1 MAGSVSMYKRLSRS
15 FDSFLIFQ
23 VFNFKKLISIKMK
36 AIKILIAG
44 LLFAMLLPVN
54 LHSQGCAPV
63 KSDDGVN
70 IFGFL
75 QPQFET
81 KFVKDGP
88 QNSFTFN
95 RARIGVT
102 GNIPYDILYYA
113 VVETGP
119 FFNNGNAFLL
129 DAFISYQ
136 RYPFA
141 KIAVGK
147 FKSPFTLEMSTP
159 CQGLNTIYRS
169 DIVRNLV
176 SPDRDYGIMISGDI
190 KDKLISYAFAV
201 TNGTGLGFFD
211 NNNGKTLHS
220 RIQLMPKEFVKI
232 GGGAQYGTHPSAVV
246 DAVEE
251 DSRFRWAADIQ
262 LNHKGF
268 DLIGE
273 YLGGNDKG
281 SSVVGGGCGG
291 APVIVEG
298 DTKRSGYY
306 VTGMYKTKWNLQPLV
321 RYENYNTDVTTKNRE
336 EHTLVF
342 GLNYWLNDW
351 TRIQM
356 NYLYKSE
363 DRIEVKND
371 EFIIQFQ
378 VTF

>member
-1 MAGSVSMYKRLSRS
+1 
-15 FDSFLIFQ
+15 
-23 VFNFKKLISIKMK
+23 MK
-36 AIKILIAG
+36 AIKFFVAAILFTLIQQQNIQA
-44 LLFAMLLPVN
+44 
-54 LHSQGCAPV
+54 QGCAPV

-75 QPQFET
+75 QPQYET

-95 RARIGVT
+95 RARLGIT
-102 GNIPYDILYYA
+102 GNIPYDIQYYA

-119 FFNNGNAFLL
+119 FFNGGNAFLL

-136 RYPFA
+136 RFPFA

-169 DIVRNLV
+169 DVVRNLV
-176 SPDRDYGIMISGDI
+176 SPDRDYGLMISGDI
-190 KDKLISYAFAV
+190 KDRLLSYAIAI
-201 TNGTGLGFFD
+201 TNGTGLGQFD
-211 NNNGKTLHS
+211 NNNGKTFHGRL
-220 RIQLMPKEFVKI
+220 QLMPKEFVKI
-232 GGGAQYGTHPSAVV
+232 GGGAQYGTHPSAVP
-246 DAVEE
+246 DAEKE

-273 YLGGNDKG
+273 YVSGVDKG
-281 SSVVGGGCGG
+281 SSVSGGGCGG
-291 APVIVEG
+291 APIVTVG

-306 VTGMYKTKWNLQPLV
+306 VTGMYKTEWNLQPLV
-321 RYENYNTDVTTKNRE
+321 RYENYNTDLTTKNRN
-336 EHTLVF
+336 EHTFVLGF
-342 GLNYWLNDW
+342 NYWLNDW
-351 TRIQM
+351 TRIQV
-356 NYLYKSE
+356 NYLYKAE
-363 DRIEVKND
+363 ERIEIKND
-371 EFIIQFQ
+371 EFLIQFQ